1 MPTICKYVRPNK
13 PKKRFGICDA
23 VRVAR
28 AVAKNNDRD
37 AIIASIGFN
46 LGYVRLIDGSKLTES
61 ELKRRIMEV
70 MRVTGTIEDVLGQV
84 PVFSRLGI
92 TIRIIT
98 TFASQFA
105 FLAASLA
112 IIVINQETIVGAIRC
127 GRENV

>member
-13 PKKRFGICDA
+13 PKKKFGICDA

-28 AVAKNNDRD
+28 SVAKSNPRD
-37 AIIASIGFN
+37 AVVASIGFD
-46 LGYVRLIDGSKLTES
+46 LGYVRLIDGSNLTEE
-61 ELKRRIMEV
+61 ELKKRILATMKV
-70 MRVTGTIEDVLGQV
+70 SGTIEDILSEI

-98 TFASQFA
+98 RFATQFA

-112 IIVINQETIVGAIRC
+112 IVIINQETITGAVNCR
-127 GRENV
+127 RN